1 MFCWQIRKHDWTEQG
16 SSLKAKINI
25 KLSVYKAAA
34 KLKVRSHVTSDLDG
48 KLSKKLLHGAL
59 ALLVEAAEACLYS
72 VWRRLRTCE
81 DLFNSL
87 LDGISKIAFTRGGH
101 LLRVLL
107 IRFKQLVLITC
118 AQVYIFSYQ
127 LHVCSFFSS
136 CLFVYMRYDSLNR
149 LRLGKVAREL
159 CLIVF

>member
-1 MFCWQIRKHDWTEQG
+1 M
-16 SSLKAKINI
+16 
-25 KLSVYKAAA
+25 
-34 KLKVRSHVTSDLDG
+34 TSDLDA
-48 KLSKKLLHGAL
+48 KASKKLLHGAL

-118 AQVYIFSYQ
+118 AQVIFVR
-127 LHVCSFFSS
+127 LLFFAQ
-136 CLFVYMRYDSLNR
+136 LFVFIYLFIF
-149 LRLGKVAREL
+149 
-159 CLIVF
+159 IVIL

>member
-1 MFCWQIRKHDWTEQG
+1 M
-16 SSLKAKINI
+16 

-34 KLKVRSHVTSDLDG
+34 KLKIRSHVTPDSDG
-48 KLSKKLLHGAL
+48 KLSKKVLHGAL

-81 DLFNSL
+81 DLFNAL

-107 IRFKQLVLITC
+107 IRFKQLVLLTC
-118 AQVYIFSYQ
+118 AHVTIILFSVVCIF
-127 LHVCSFFSS
+127 LWFWFSI
-136 CLFVYMRYDSLNR
+136 LFAL
-149 LRLGKVAREL
+149 
-159 CLIVF
+159 